1 MNRDFVK
8 ELTLLYIEDDEQLRK
23 ELSSQFEK
31 NFKEVFVATNEV
43 EALEKFRNNEIDFII
58 CDINLPRKNTIEFL
72 SEVKIKDSKIP
83 ILIVTTSTN
92 QEYVFSCLKIGVTDY
107 FVKPF
112 EPIEFVEKI
121 EKILDGIEKEKKL
134 DFYNETIKDY
144 MDTIGKVA
152 IVSIFDLEYKLV
164 YFNDFL
170 IEVSKYDF
178 EELVS
183 FDFFS
188 LLHPDLSKEFIKK
201 ITDDLENGQSY
212 KGNLKYI
219 SKDKDTFYANTTIV
233 PIKDNSEKIEKYICV
248 KFITTKEENERRE
261 FKKRILYDFQETKR
275 VYKVSQDKI
284 NELTLQISKFENYEK
299 KMYVLDKIQENNQR
313 FAKEISLLESIIKEL
328 DEKQTVFTKEVN
340 AKIKAISESALNL
353 KKYEIKSEQKIVE
366 IKKDIKVREQIIE
379 KIEKELDEKS
389 TKIEDLQD
397 VLKHR
402 KEQLQEIKI

>member
-1 MNRDFVK
+1 MNRDFTK

-23 ELSSQFEK
+23 ELSSEFEK
-31 NFKEVFVATNEV
+31 RFKELFVVTNEV

-72 SEVKIKDSKIP
+72 IEVKIKDSKIP

-152 IVSIFDLEYKLV
+152 VVSIFDLEYKLV

-284 NELTLQISKFENYEK
+284 NELILQISKFENYEK

-340 AKIKAISESALNL
+340 AKIKVISESALNL

-389 TKIEDLQD
+389 SKIEDLQD

>member
-121 EKILDGIEKEKKL
+121 EKILDNLEKEREL

-152 IVSIFDLEYKLV
+152 VVSIFDLEYKLV

-340 AKIKAISESALNL
+340 AKIKVISESALNL

>member
-1 MNRDFVK
+1 MDRDFTK

-23 ELSSQFEK
+23 ELSSEFEK
-31 NFKEVFVATNEV
+31 RFKELFVVTNEI

-121 EKILDGIEKEKKL
+121 EKILDNLEKEREL

-152 IVSIFDLEYKLV
+152 VVSIFDLEYKLV

-183 FDFFS
+183 FDFLS

-284 NELTLQISKFENYEK
+284 NELILQISKFENYEK

-340 AKIKAISESALNL
+340 AKIKVISESALNL

>member
-1 MNRDFVK
+1 MDRDFTK

-23 ELSSQFEK
+23 ELSSEFEK
-31 NFKEVFVATNEV
+31 RFKELFVVTNEV

-121 EKILDGIEKEKKL
+121 EKILDNLEKEREL

-152 IVSIFDLEYKLV
+152 VVSIFDLEYKLV

-170 IEVSKYDF
+170 IEVSKFDF

-219 SKDKDTFYANTTIV
+219 SKDNDTFYANTTIV

-340 AKIKAISESALNL
+340 AKIKVISESALNL

>member
-1 MNRDFVK
+1 MDRDFTK

-23 ELSSQFEK
+23 ELSSEFEK
-31 NFKEVFVATNEV
+31 RFKELFVVTNEI

-121 EKILDGIEKEKKL
+121 EKILDNLEKEREL

-152 IVSIFDLEYKLV
+152 VVSIFDLEYKLV

-219 SKDKDTFYANTTIV
+219 SKDNDTFYANTTIV

-340 AKIKAISESALNL
+340 AKIKAVSESALNL

>member
-72 SEVKIKDSKIP
+72 SEVKIKDSTIP

-284 NELTLQISKFENYEK
+284 NKLTLQISKFENYEK

>member
-1 MNRDFVK
+1 MDRDFTK

-23 ELSSQFEK
+23 ELSSEFEK
-31 NFKEVFVATNEV
+31 RFKELFVVTNEI

-121 EKILDGIEKEKKL
+121 EKILDNLEKEREL

-152 IVSIFDLEYKLV
+152 VVSIFDLEYKLV

-170 IEVSKYDF
+170 IEVSKFDF

-219 SKDKDTFYANTTIV
+219 SKDNDTFYANTTIV
-233 PIKDNSEKIEKYICV
+233 PIKDNNEKIEKYICV

>member
-72 SEVKIKDSKIP
+72 SEVKIKDSTIP

-152 IVSIFDLEYKLV
+152 VVSIFDLEYKLV

>member
-72 SEVKIKDSKIP
+72 SEVKIKDSTIP

-112 EPIEFVEKI
+112 EPIEFIEKI
-121 EKILDGIEKEKKL
+121 EKILDNLEKEREL

-284 NELTLQISKFENYEK
+284 NKLTLQISKFENYEK

>member
-1 MNRDFVK
+1 MDRDFTK

-23 ELSSQFEK
+23 ELSSEFEK
-31 NFKEVFVATNEV
+31 RFKELFVVTNEI

-121 EKILDGIEKEKKL
+121 EKILDNLEKEREL

-152 IVSIFDLEYKLV
+152 VVSIFDLEYKLV

-233 PIKDNSEKIEKYICV
+233 PIKDNSKKIEKYICV

-340 AKIKAISESALNL
+340 AKIKVISESALNL

>member
-1 MNRDFVK
+1 MNRDFTK

-23 ELSSQFEK
+23 ELSSEFEK
-31 NFKEVFVATNEV
+31 NFKEVFVVTNEI

-58 CDINLPRKNTIEFL
+58 CDINIPRKNTIDFL
-72 SEVKIKDSKIP
+72 SEVKIKDSTIP

-121 EKILDGIEKEKKL
+121 EKILDSLEKEREL

-152 IVSIFDLEYKLV
+152 VVSIFDLEYKLV

-188 LLHPDLSKEFIKK
+188 LFR
-201 ITDDLENGQSY
+201 Y
-212 KGNLKYI
+212 
-219 SKDKDTFYANTTIV
+219 
-233 PIKDNSEKIEKYICV
+233 
-248 KFITTKEENERRE
+248 
-261 FKKRILYDFQETKR
+261 RIFL
-275 VYKVSQDKI
+275 
-284 NELTLQISKFENYEK
+284 
-299 KMYVLDKIQENNQR
+299 M
-313 FAKEISLLESIIKEL
+313 
-328 DEKQTVFTKEVN
+328 
-340 AKIKAISESALNL
+340 
-353 KKYEIKSEQKIVE
+353 
-366 IKKDIKVREQIIE
+366 
-379 KIEKELDEKS
+379 
-389 TKIEDLQD
+389 
-397 VLKHR
+397 
-402 KEQLQEIKI
+402 

>member
-1 MNRDFVK
+1 MNRDFTK

-23 ELSSQFEK
+23 ELSSEFEK
-31 NFKEVFVATNEV
+31 NFKEVFVVTNEI

-58 CDINLPRKNTIEFL
+58 CDINIPRKNTIEFL
-72 SEVKIKDSKIP
+72 SEVKIKDSTIP

-112 EPIEFVEKI
+112 EPIEFAEKI
-121 EKILDGIEKEKKL
+121 EKILDSLEKEREL

-152 IVSIFDLEYKLV
+152 VVSIFDLEYKLV

-201 ITDDLENGQSY
+201 ITDDLEKGQSY
-212 KGNLKYI
+212 KGNIKYI

-233 PIKDNSEKIEKYICV
+233 PIKDNNEKTEKYICV

-261 FKKRILYDFQETKR
+261 FKKRILYDFQETKK
-275 VYKVSQDKI
+275 VYKVAQDKI
-284 NELTLQISKFENYEK
+284 NELNSQISKFENYEK
-299 KMYVLDKIQENNQR
+299 KLYVLDKIQENNLK
-313 FAKEISLLESIIKEL
+313 FANEIAILENRIKEL
-328 DEKQTVFTKEVN
+328 DEKQTIFTKEVN

-353 KKYEIKSEQKIVE
+353 KSYEVKSEQKIVG

>member
-1 MNRDFVK
+1 MNKDFTK

-23 ELSSQFEK
+23 ELSSEFK
-31 NFKEVFVATNEV
+31 KRFKELFVVTNEI

-112 EPIEFVEKI
+112 EPIEFIEKI
-121 EKILDGIEKEKKL
+121 EKILDNLEKEREL

-152 IVSIFDLEYKLV
+152 VVSIFDLEYKLV

-183 FDFFS
+183 FDFLS

-219 SKDKDTFYANTTIV
+219 SKDNDTFYANTTIV

-275 VYKVSQDKI
+275 VYKVAQDKI

-299 KMYVLDKIQENNQR
+299 KLYVLDKIQENNQR
-313 FAKEISLLESIIKEL
+313 FTKEISLLESRIKEL

-353 KKYEIKSEQKIVE
+353 KNYEVKSEQKMVG

>member
-1 MNRDFVK
+1 MNRDFTK

-23 ELSSQFEK
+23 ELSSEFEK
-31 NFKEVFVATNEV
+31 RFKELFVVTNEV

-72 SEVKIKDSKIP
+72 IEVKIKDSKIP

-284 NELTLQISKFENYEK
+284 NELILQISKFENYEK

-340 AKIKAISESALNL
+340 AKIKVISESALNL

>member
-72 SEVKIKDSKIP
+72 SEVKIKDSTIP

-121 EKILDGIEKEKKL
+121 EKILDNLEKEREL

-152 IVSIFDLEYKLV
+152 VVSIFDLEYKLV

-170 IEVSKYDF
+170 IEVSKFDF

-284 NELTLQISKFENYEK
+284 NKLTLQISKFENYEK

>member
-23 ELSSQFEK
+23 ELSSEFEK
-31 NFKEVFVATNEV
+31 RFKELFVVTNEI

-121 EKILDGIEKEKKL
+121 EKILDNLEKEREL

-152 IVSIFDLEYKLV
+152 VVSIFDLEYKLV

-340 AKIKAISESALNL
+340 AKIKVISESALNL

>member
-1 MNRDFVK
+1 MDRDFTK

-72 SEVKIKDSKIP
+72 SEVKIKDSTIP
-83 ILIVTTSTN
+83 ILIVTISTN

-152 IVSIFDLEYKLV
+152 VVSIFDLEYKLV

-201 ITDDLENGQSY
+201 ITDDLEKGQSY

>member
-1 MNRDFVK
+1 MDRDFTK

-23 ELSSQFEK
+23 ELSSEFEK
-31 NFKEVFVATNEV
+31 RFKELFVVTNEI

-121 EKILDGIEKEKKL
+121 EKILDNLEKEREL

-152 IVSIFDLEYKLV
+152 VVSIFDLEYKLV

-201 ITDDLENGQSY
+201 ITDDLEKGQSY

-219 SKDKDTFYANTTIV
+219 SKDNDTFYANTTIV

-275 VYKVSQDKI
+275 VYKVAQDKI

-299 KMYVLDKIQENNQR
+299 KLYVLDKIQENNQR
-313 FAKEISLLESIIKEL
+313 FAKEISLLESRIKEL

-353 KKYEIKSEQKIVE
+353 KNYEVKSEQKMVG

>member
-1 MNRDFVK
+1 LDRDFTK
-8 ELTLLYIEDDEQLRK
+8 ELTLLYIEDDEQSRK
-23 ELSSQFEK
+23 ELSSEFEK
-31 NFKEVFVATNEV
+31 RFKELFVVTNEI

-121 EKILDGIEKEKKL
+121 EKILDNLEKEREL

-152 IVSIFDLEYKLV
+152 VVSIFDLEYKLV

-233 PIKDNSEKIEKYICV
+233 PIKDNSKKIEKYICV

-340 AKIKAISESALNL
+340 AKIKVISESALNL

>member
-1 MNRDFVK
+1 MNRDFTK

-23 ELSSQFEK
+23 ELSSEFEK
-31 NFKEVFVATNEV
+31 RFRELFVVTNEL

-58 CDINLPRKNTIEFL
+58 CDINVPRKNTIEFL

-112 EPIEFVEKI
+112 EPIEFVGRI
-121 EKILDGIEKEKKL
+121 EKILDGIEKEKEL
-134 DFYNETIKDY
+134 NFYSETIKDY
-144 MDTIGKVA
+144 MNTIGKVA
-152 IVSIFDLEYKLV
+152 VVSIFDLEYKFV

-178 EELVS
+178 EELLS

-188 LLHPDLSKEFIKK
+188 LLHPDLSKEFVSK

-212 KGNLKYI
+212 KGNLKYL

-233 PIKDNSEKIEKYICV
+233 PIKDSNEKIEKYICV

-261 FKKRILYDFQETKR
+261 FKKRILFDFQETKR
-275 VYKVSQDKI
+275 VYKVAQDEI
-284 NELTLQISKFENYEK
+284 NELNLQISKFENYEK
-299 KMYVLDKIQENNQR
+299 KLYVLDKIQENNQR
-313 FAKEISLLESIIKEL
+313 FAKEISLLESRIKEL
-328 DEKQTVFTKEVN
+328 DEKQTIFTKEVN

-353 KKYEIKSEQKIVE
+353 KSYEVKSEQKIIG
-366 IKKDIKVREQIIE
+366 IKKDIKVREKIIQ
-379 KIEKELDEKS
+379 KIEKEIDEKS
-389 TKIEDLQD
+389 TNIEDLQD

-402 KEQLQEIKI
+402 KEQLQEIK

>member
-1 MNRDFVK
+1 MDRDFTK

-23 ELSSQFEK
+23 ELSSEFEK
-31 NFKEVFVATNEV
+31 RFKELFVVTNEI

-121 EKILDGIEKEKKL
+121 EKILDNLEKEREL

-152 IVSIFDLEYKLV
+152 VVSIFDLEYKLV

-219 SKDKDTFYANTTIV
+219 SKDNDTFYANTTIV

-340 AKIKAISESALNL
+340 AKIKVISESALNL

>member
-1 MNRDFVK
+1 MNRDFTK

-23 ELSSQFEK
+23 ELSSEFEK
-31 NFKEVFVATNEV
+31 RFKELFVVTNEV

-72 SEVKIKDSKIP
+72 IEVKIKDSKIP

-284 NELTLQISKFENYEK
+284 NELILQISKFENYEK

-340 AKIKAISESALNL
+340 AKIKVISESALNL

-389 TKIEDLQD
+389 SKIEDLQD

>member
-72 SEVKIKDSKIP
+72 SEVKIKDSTIP

-121 EKILDGIEKEKKL
+121 EKILDNLEKEREL

-152 IVSIFDLEYKLV
+152 VVSIFDLEYKLV

-340 AKIKAISESALNL
+340 AKIKVISESALNL

>member
-121 EKILDGIEKEKKL
+121 EKILDNLEKEREL

-152 IVSIFDLEYKLV
+152 VVSIFDLEYKLV

-284 NELTLQISKFENYEK
+284 NKLTLQISKFENYEK